1 MVEIFRNCGY
11 NNIRSTLLSTH
22 FNHSCK
28 GVVCAEKKTTYTWRF
43 ILQKRL
49 SVEGFSHRFIKWI
62 GSGSLKPSTNRM
74 LNRIKCIY
82 MFIRNNG
89 TVTTQELVEEF
100 GITPRTIQRDLNVLA
115 YNDLVV
121 SPSRGKW
128 TTTEKKVK
136 MTS

>member
-1 MVEIFRNCGY
+1 MGRCRQKSIHRNIPLKEMSARKRNYIFLG
-11 NNIRSTLLSTH
+11 
-22 FNHSCK
+22 
-28 GVVCAEKKTTYTWRF
+28 EKSSN
-43 ILQKRL
+43 RL
-49 SVEGFSHRFIKWI
+49 SVVGLRQRFEIRI

-115 YNDLVV
+115 YNDLVI

-128 TTTEKKVK
+128 TTTQKKVK
-136 MTS
+136 MSS

>member
-1 MVEIFRNCGY
+1 MIDIIVPTATIHKKE
-11 NNIRSTLLSTH
+11 LSAEE
-22 FNHSCK
+22 NYIKCK
-28 GVVCAEKKTTYTWRF
+28 EAVGCRYC
-43 ILQKRL
+43 
-49 SVEGFSHRFIKWI
+49 HRFEKRI

-115 YNDLVV
+115 YNDLVI

-136 MTS
+136 LSS

>member
-1 MVEIFRNCGY
+1 MTSKCILSNIPLKEMSARKRNYIFLEESSSN
-11 NNIRSTLLSTH
+11 
-22 FNHSCK
+22 
-28 GVVCAEKKTTYTWRF
+28 
-43 ILQKRL
+43 RL
-49 SVEGFSHRFIKWI
+49 SVDGLSHRFEIRI

-115 YNDLVV
+115 YNDLVI

-128 TTTEKKVK
+128 TTTQKKVK
-136 MTS
+136 MSS